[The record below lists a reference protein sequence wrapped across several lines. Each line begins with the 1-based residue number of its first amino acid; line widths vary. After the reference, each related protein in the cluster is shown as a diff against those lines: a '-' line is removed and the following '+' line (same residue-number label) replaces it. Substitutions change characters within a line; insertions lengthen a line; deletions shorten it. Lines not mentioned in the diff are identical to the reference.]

1 MTRNKSAFTLVA
13 LLLALLSLSA
23 AAVAPTLTF
32 TFKDVKAPG
41 ATETD
46 SYAINN
52 AGTIAGD
59 YVDSSG
65 TQHGMILSAKGKLTS
80 FDNKIC
86 QNTGGV
92 TGSTAVFGIN
102 KSNAVAGWCLS
113 TKTGLPIGWVYAN
126 KKFTTI
132 AFPKAPQTVATG
144 INDNGDVVGFFVDSA
159 GTAHGFVYANK
170 KYKQLNVTGA
180 TETAA
185 WAIDNAG
192 DITVYTGSSYSSGTV
207 YCPCTSFLFKGK
219 KQIPISDPNASSY
232 GTVVHAVNNKGD
244 IDGTYYASSNTET
257 HGFLLHS
264 GKYYDVEDPNGPS
277 LTRADGL
284 NDSLTIDGRYTPS
297 SGGNFGFEATTK

>member
-1 MTRNKSAFTLVA
+1 MTRNKIAFTLIVLVA
-13 LLLALLSLSA
+13 LLTLSV

-32 TFKDVKAPG
+32 TYKDVKAPG

-65 TQHGMILSAKGKLTS
+65 TQHGMILSAKRKLTS
-80 FDNKIC
+80 FDNKKC

-102 KSNAVAGWCLS
+102 KANAVAGWCLS
-113 TKTGLPIGWVYAN
+113 TQTGLPISWVYSN

-144 INDNGDVVGFFVDSA
+144 INDNGDVVGFFADSA

-170 KYKQLNVTGA
+170 KYKQLNVKGA

-207 YCPCTSFLFKGK
+207 SCPCTSFLFKGK
-219 KQIPISDPNASSY
+219 KQIQISDPNASST

-244 IDGTYYASSNTET
+244 IDGTYYTSSGGTS
-257 HGFLLHS
+257 GFLLHV
-264 GKYYDVEDPNGPS
+264 GKYYDVQDPNGPT

-297 SGGNFGFEATTK
+297 SGKGNFGFEATTK